1 MCTAISLKADDLYF
15 GRTLDNEFSYFEEVT
30 VTPRNYGF
38 NFKNG
43 EILKNHYAII
53 GMAYNKEDFPLYYDA
68 VNEKGLCMAG
78 LNFVGNACYRKP
90 EENKVN
96 VAQFELIPY
105 ILGKCAK
112 VSEAKEIIKNIN
124 ITDIPFSDDLPLAE
138 LHWII
143 ADKER
148 AVTLESTKSGIN
160 LYENSVGV
168 LANNPEFPMHLDR
181 LNDYRH
187 LTPENPKNTFGG
199 DIDLKRYSKGMGAIG
214 LPGDFSSSS
223 RFIRAAFVKANSVCE
238 GDEVSKVN
246 QFFRVM
252 ATVEPTRGV
261 CVTDAGYNISIYTSC
276 CNAQKGI
283 YYYKTYDNLSIT
295 AVDMNKENLDGE
307 KLIKY
312 PIATKGKILE
322 QN

>member
-1 MCTAISLKADDLYF
+1 MCTAISLKQDDLYF
-15 GRTLDNEFSYFEEVT
+15 GRTLDNEFSYLEEVT
-30 VTPRNYGF
+30 VIPRNYNF
-38 NFKNG
+38 NFRNG
-43 EILKNHYAII
+43 EVLKNHYAII
-53 GMAYNKEDFPLYYDA
+53 GMAYNKDGFPLCYDA

-78 LNFVGNACYRKP
+78 LNFVGNAHYRKP

-105 ILGKCAK
+105 ILGKCAN
-112 VSEAKEIIKNIN
+112 VCEAEEIIRNIN

-148 AVTLESTKSGIN
+148 TVTLESTKNGIN
-160 LYENSVGV
+160 LYENPVGV
-168 LANNPEFPMHLDR
+168 LANNPEFPIHLEK

-187 LTPENPKNTFGG
+187 LSAENVKNTFGSG
-199 DIDLKRYSKGMGAIG
+199 FDLKQYSKGMGAIG

-223 RFIRAAFVKANSVCE
+223 RFVRATFVKANSVCE

-295 AVDMNKENLDGE
+295 AVDMYKENLDGE

-312 PIATKGKILE
+312 PIITKGKFLE

>member
-1 MCTAISLKADDLYF
+1 MCTAISLKQDDLYF

-30 VTPRNYGF
+30 VTPRNF
-38 NFKNG
+38 PINLKNG
-43 EILKNHYAII
+43 ENFKNHYAII
-53 GMAYNKEDFPLYYDA
+53 GMAYNKDDFPLYYDA

-90 EENKVN
+90 RENKVN

-112 VSEAKEIIKNIN
+112 VSEAEEIIRNIN
-124 ITDIPFSDDLPLAE
+124 ITDTPFSDDLPLAE

-148 AVTLESTKSGIN
+148 AVTLESTKGGIN
-160 LYENSVGV
+160 LYENPVGV
-168 LANNPEFPMHLDR
+168 LANNPEFPIHLEK

-187 LTPENPKNTFGG
+187 LSAENVKNTFGSG
-199 DIDLKRYSKGMGAIG
+199 LDLKQYSKGMGAIG

-223 RFIRAAFVKANSVCE
+223 RFVRAAFVKANSVYME
-238 GDEVSKVN
+238 DEVSKVN

-261 CVTDAGYNISIYTSC
+261 CVTNAGYNISIYTSC

-283 YYYKTYDNLSIT
+283 YYYKTYENPCIT

-312 PIATKGKILE
+312 PLITKGEISM

>member
-1 MCTAISLKADDLYF
+1 MCTAISQKLDDLYF

-30 VTPRNYGF
+30 VAPRNF
-38 NFKNG
+38 NFNFRNG
-43 EILKNHYAII
+43 EVLKNHYAII
-53 GMAYNKEDFPLYYDA
+53 GMAYNKGDFPLYYDA

-90 EENKVN
+90 RENKVN

-105 ILGKCAK
+105 ILGKCSK
-112 VSEAKEIIKNIN
+112 VSEAEEIIRNLN

-168 LANNPEFPMHLDR
+168 LANNPEFPIHLEK

-187 LTPENPKNTFGG
+187 LSAENVKNTFGSG
-199 DIDLKRYSKGMGAIG
+199 FDLKQYSKGMGAIG

-223 RFIRAAFVKANSVCE
+223 RFVRATFVKANSVCE

-307 KLIKY
+307 KLMKY
-312 PIATKGKILE
+312 PVITKGKFLE

>member
-1 MCTAISLKADDLYF
+1 M
-15 GRTLDNEFSYFEEVT
+15 T
-30 VTPRNYGF
+30 VTLRNF
-38 NFKNG
+38 PINLKNG
-43 EILKNHYAII
+43 ENFKNHYAII
-53 GMAYNKEDFPLYYDA
+53 GMAYNKDDFPLYYDA

-105 ILGKCAK
+105 ILGKCAT
-112 VSEAKEIIKNIN
+112 VSEAEEIIKNIN
-124 ITDIPFSDDLPLAE
+124 ITDIPFSDDLHLAE

-160 LYENSVGV
+160 LYENPVGV
-168 LANNPEFPMHLDR
+168 LANNPEFPIHLEK

-187 LTPENPKNTFGG
+187 LSAENVKNTFGG
-199 DIDLKRYSKGMGAIG
+199 GIDLKQYSKGMGAIG

-223 RFIRAAFVKANSVCE
+223 RFVRAAFVKANSVYME
-238 GDEVSKVN
+238 DEASKVN

-295 AVDMNKENLDGE
+295 SVDMNKENLDGE
-307 KLIKY
+307 NLIKY
-312 PIATKGKILE
+312 PLITKATLVE

>member
-1 MCTAISLKADDLYF
+1 MCTAISQKLDDLYF

-30 VTPRNYGF
+30 VAPRNF
-38 NFKNG
+38 NFNFRNG
-43 EILKNHYAII
+43 EVLKNHYAII
-53 GMAYNKEDFPLYYDA
+53 GMAYNKGDFPLYYDA

-90 EENKVN
+90 RENKVN

-105 ILGKCAK
+105 ILGKCSK
-112 VSEAKEIIKNIN
+112 VSEAEGIIRNLN

-148 AVTLESTKSGIN
+148 TVTLESTKNGIN
-160 LYENSVGV
+160 LYENPVGV
-168 LANNPEFPMHLDR
+168 LANNPEFPIHLEK

-187 LTPENPKNTFGG
+187 LSAENVKNTFGSG
-199 DIDLKRYSKGMGAIG
+199 FDLKQYSKGMGAIG

-223 RFIRAAFVKANSVCE
+223 RFVRATFVKANSVCE

-312 PIATKGKILE
+312 PIITKGKFLE

>member
-1 MCTAISLKADDLYF
+1 MCTAISQKLDDLYF

-30 VTPRNYGF
+30 VTPRNF
-38 NFKNG
+38 NFNFRNG
-43 EILKNHYAII
+43 EVLKNHYAII
-53 GMAYNKEDFPLYYDA
+53 GMAYNKGDFPLYYDA

-90 EENKVN
+90 RENKVN

-105 ILGKCAK
+105 ILGKCSK
-112 VSEAKEIIKNIN
+112 VSEAEGIIRNLN

-148 AVTLESTKSGIN
+148 TVTLESTKNGIN
-160 LYENSVGV
+160 LYENPVGV
-168 LANNPEFPMHLDR
+168 LANNPEFPIHLEK

-187 LTPENPKNTFGG
+187 LSAENVKNTFGSG
-199 DIDLKRYSKGMGAIG
+199 FDLKQYSKGMGAIG

-223 RFIRAAFVKANSVCE
+223 RFVRATFVKANSVCE

-283 YYYKTYDNLSIT
+283 YYYKTYDNLSVT

-312 PIATKGKILE
+312 PLITKATLVE

>member
-1 MCTAISLKADDLYF
+1 MCTAISLKQDDLYF

-30 VTPRNYGF
+30 VTPRNF
-38 NFKNG
+38 PINLKNG
-43 EILKNHYAII
+43 ENFKNHYAII
-53 GMAYNKEDFPLYYDA
+53 GMAYNKDDFPLYYDA

-90 EENKVN
+90 RENKVN

-112 VSEAKEIIKNIN
+112 VSEAEEIIRNIN
-124 ITDIPFSDDLPLAE
+124 ITDTPFSDDLPLAE

-148 AVTLESTKSGIN
+148 AVTLESTKGGIN
-160 LYENSVGV
+160 LYENPVGV
-168 LANNPEFPMHLDR
+168 LANNPEFPIHLEK

-187 LTPENPKNTFGG
+187 LSAENVKNTFGSG
-199 DIDLKRYSKGMGAIG
+199 LDLKQYSKGMGAIG

-223 RFIRAAFVKANSVCE
+223 RFVRAAFVKANSVYME
-238 GDEVSKVN
+238 DEVSKVN

-283 YYYKTYDNLSIT
+283 YYYKTYENPCIT

-312 PIATKGKILE
+312 PLITKGEISM

>member
-1 MCTAISLKADDLYF
+1 MCTAISQKLDDLYF

-30 VTPRNYGF
+30 VTPRNF
-38 NFKNG
+38 NFNFRNG
-43 EILKNHYAII
+43 EVLKNHYAII
-53 GMAYNKEDFPLYYDA
+53 GMAYNKGDFPLYYDA

-90 EENKVN
+90 RENKVN

-105 ILGKCAK
+105 ILGKCSK
-112 VSEAKEIIKNIN
+112 VSEAEEIIRNLN

-148 AVTLESTKSGIN
+148 TVTLESTKNGIN
-160 LYENSVGV
+160 LYENPVGV
-168 LANNPEFPMHLDR
+168 LANNPEFPIHLEK

-187 LTPENPKNTFGG
+187 LSAENVKNTFGSG
-199 DIDLKRYSKGMGAIG
+199 FDLKQYSKGMGAIG

-223 RFIRAAFVKANSVCE
+223 RFVRATFVKANSVCE

-307 KLIKY
+307 KLMKY
-312 PIATKGKILE
+312 PVITKGKFLE

>member
-1 MCTAISLKADDLYF
+1 MCTAISLKQDDLYF
-15 GRTLDNEFSYFEEVT
+15 GRTLDNEFSYLEEVT
-30 VTPRNYGF
+30 LTPRNFTF
-38 NFKNG
+38 NFRNG
-43 EILKNHYAII
+43 EVLKSHYSLI
-53 GMAYNKEDFPLYYDA
+53 GMAYNKDDFPLYYDA

-90 EENKVN
+90 RENKVN

-105 ILGKCAK
+105 ILGKCSK
-112 VSEAKEIIKNIN
+112 VSEAEEIIRNLN

-148 AVTLESTKSGIN
+148 TVTLESTKNGIN
-160 LYENSVGV
+160 LYENPVGV
-168 LANNPEFPMHLDR
+168 LANNPEFPIHLEK

-187 LTPENPKNTFGG
+187 LSAENVRNTFGEG
-199 DIDLKRYSKGMGAIG
+199 IDLKQYSKGMGAIG

-223 RFIRAAFVKANSVCE
+223 RFVRATFVKANSVCE

-312 PIATKGKILE
+312 PIITKGKFLE

>member
-1 MCTAISLKADDLYF
+1 MCTAISLKQDDLYF

-30 VTPRNYGF
+30 VTPRNF
-38 NFKNG
+38 NFNFRNG
-43 EILKNHYAII
+43 EVLKNHYAII
-53 GMAYNKEDFPLYYDA
+53 GMAYNKGDFPLYYDA

-90 EENKVN
+90 RENKVN

-105 ILGKCAK
+105 ILGKCSK
-112 VSEAKEIIKNIN
+112 VSEAEEIIRNLN

-148 AVTLESTKSGIN
+148 TVTLESTKNGIN
-160 LYENSVGV
+160 LYENPVGV
-168 LANNPEFPMHLDR
+168 LANNPEFPIHLEK

-187 LTPENPKNTFGG
+187 LSAENVKNTFGSG
-199 DIDLKRYSKGMGAIG
+199 FDLKQYSKGMGAIG

-223 RFIRAAFVKANSVCE
+223 RFVRAAFVKANSVYME
-238 GDEVSKVN
+238 DEVSKVN
-246 QFFRVM
+246 QFFRVIG
-252 ATVEPTRGV
+252 TVEPTRGV
-261 CVTDAGYNISIYTSC
+261 CGTDAGYNISIYTSC

-312 PIATKGKILE
+312 PIITKGKFLE

>member
-1 MCTAISLKADDLYF
+1 MCTAISQKLDDLYF

-30 VTPRNYGF
+30 VTPRNF
-38 NFKNG
+38 NFNFRNG
-43 EILKNHYAII
+43 EVLKNHYAII
-53 GMAYNKEDFPLYYDA
+53 GMAYNKGDFPLYYDA

-90 EENKVN
+90 KDGKVN

-105 ILGKCAK
+105 ILGKCSK
-112 VSEAKEIIKNIN
+112 VSEAEEIIRNLN

-148 AVTLESTKSGIN
+148 TVTLESTKSGIN
-160 LYENSVGV
+160 LYENPVGV
-168 LANNPEFPMHLDR
+168 LANNPEFPIHLEK

-187 LTPENPKNTFGG
+187 LSAENVKNTFGSG
-199 DIDLKRYSKGMGAIG
+199 FDLKQYSKGMGAIG

-223 RFIRAAFVKANSVCE
+223 RFVRATFVKANSVCE

-312 PIATKGKILE
+312 PIITKGKFLE